1 MQAVK
6 PLTQEVQITRAY
18 GSPEARV
25 TKKGMGRAAALAA
38 CLLALLGA
46 NPVGA
51 QTRDLTKRWRTVR
64 SEHFEVNYPE
74 PLGLL
79 ARRVL
84 AIAERA
90 NQRLVPLLDHQPKK
104 RVQITL
110 TDESGFAN
118 GSATALHYNQIRLF
132 VSAPNDL
139 SVLGDF
145 DDWMTVLVT
154 HEHAHIVHQDNVG
167 GIPRIINEIFGKVWT
182 PNLLQPRWLIEGI
195 ATYYES
201 ALTSGGRLRSTQFE
215 MYMRTAVLE
224 DNILHFDTLNNR
236 TDYWPQGNIWY
247 LYGSRFVNWLVRKY
261 GEGII
266 EDMTNWY
273 GSRAIPYSV
282 NRMAKRLTG
291 ATFSELYGMWIDDMK
306 ADYGDVARGVMQEG
320 IVQGTRLTFEGQI
333 VRGLRFADDNRLL
346 YFVADGRSDPQV
358 RRMDLADGNSVERLV
373 RSAGESYPTVHPDGS
388 YYFESADAYK
398 TNIYFFQD
406 LFRYEPRKPSKRVRL
421 TRGLRARYPDI
432 SPDGERIAYVR
443 NSAGTQSLWI
453 ADLADIEASQ
463 TPLVQNR
470 RFEQVYTPRFSPDG
484 SKIAYSVWLKG
495 GYRDIHVLDL
505 ETREVTRVTHD
516 RAMDTGPAWAPDG
529 SRLYFSSD
537 RTGIANIYAWEPA
550 SDRLVQVTNLVSG
563 AYTPAPS
570 PDGSKLAYIGYTSI
584 GYDVF
589 LMNLDPNLD
598 RPAPPYLDDR
608 PPADVA
614 ERIVPDIGT
623 RYVAA
628 RSVYPRFWG
637 VDLEEDAFGRQLG
650 IFTEGEDAAGF
661 HSLFA
666 RLGIS
671 LTEGYVNADFRY
683 TLRRLP
689 PNLTLSLFR
698 RVVPRGGFV
707 VNGEALPYV
716 EDAYGGRVSASY
728 VIPRSFYANRVR
740 ASYGLTWARSL
751 SDFEGQLD
759 PNFGPPSFPA
769 TGLNADIALS
779 WSYNDVR
786 RHAFDYTP
794 SEGRTLGVT
803 LSFAHPS
810 FGGQFRSIIASWF
823 IRRFIEMPW
832 AQHHVLALRYGGGAG
847 EDSRG
852 ERGIF
857 ALGGFPDSSLV
868 DIFNFE
874 ELGGVAL
881 RGYPAFSI
889 VGDRFQL
896 LQTEYR
902 FPLTRVLR
910 GPETVPVFFDRMYA
924 LVFFDYGNAYF
935 GRLDLNDFRKG
946 TGLELL
952 MDFTLGYVQPYSLR
966 VGFAYG
972 LDRGGGA
979 QLYVNF
985 GRPF

>member
-1 MQAVK
+1 MA
-6 PLTQEVQITRAY
+6 
-18 GSPEARV
+18 
-25 TKKGMGRAAALAA
+25 RAAAVVA
-38 CLLALLGA
+38 CLLVLLGA
-46 NPVGA
+46 NPAGA
-51 QTRDLTKRWRTVR
+51 QTKDLTKRWRTVQ

-84 AIAERA
+84 EIAERA
-90 NQRLVPLLDHQPKK
+90 NQRLVPLLGDQPKK

-118 GSATALHYNQIRLF
+118 GSAAALHYNQIRLF
-132 VSAPNDL
+132 ASAPDDL
-139 SVLGDF
+139 SILGDF

-154 HEHAHIVHQDNVG
+154 HEHTHIVHQDNVG

-215 MYMRTAVLE
+215 MYMRMAVLE

-236 TDYWPQGNIWY
+236 TDYWPQANIWY
-247 LYGSRFVNWLVRKY
+247 LYGSRFVNWLVRNY
-261 GEGII
+261 GEGFI
-266 EDMTNWY
+266 EDMAYWY

-291 ATFSELYGMWIDDMK
+291 KTFTDLYGMWIDDMK
-306 ADYGDVARGVMQEG
+306 AYYGEVAREVMKGG
-320 IVQGTRLTFEGQI
+320 IVQGTRLTFGGQV
-333 VRGLRFADDNRLL
+333 VRGLRFADDHRLL

-358 RRMDLADGNSVERLV
+358 RRMDLADGNRVERLV

-398 TNIYFFQD
+398 TNIYFFYD

-421 TRGLRARYPDI
+421 THGLRARYPDI
-432 SPDGERIAYVR
+432 SPNGEQITYVR

-453 ADLADIEASQ
+453 ADLADIEGTQ
-463 TPLVQNR
+463 EPLVQSE

-484 SKIAYSVWLKG
+484 TKIAYSVWLKG
-495 GYRDIHVLDL
+495 GYRDIHVIDL
-505 ETREVTRVTHD
+505 ETQEVTRVTRD
-516 RAMDTGPAWAPDG
+516 RAMDTGPAWSPDG
-529 SRLYFSSD
+529 RRLYFSSD
-537 RTGIANIYAWEPA
+537 RTGIANIYAWEPGTG
-550 SDRLVQVTNLVSG
+550 RLVQVTNLVSG

-570 PDGSKLAYIGYTSI
+570 PDGTKLAYIGYTST

-589 LMNLDPNLD
+589 LMDLDPDLDRLAPAYADD
-598 RPAPPYLDDR
+598 RPAP
-608 PPADVA
+608 DVA
-614 ERIVPDIGT
+614 EGIVPDIGT

-628 RSVYPRFWG
+628 RSFYPRFWG
-637 VDLEEDAFGRQLG
+637 IDLEEDAFGRQLG

-661 HSLFA
+661 HSFFA

-671 LTEGYVNADFRY
+671 LTERYLNADFSY

-716 EDAYGGRVSASY
+716 EDLYGGRLSVSY
-728 VIPRSFYANRVR
+728 LIPRSFYSNRVG
-740 ASYGLTWARSL
+740 ASYGLTWTRSL
-751 SDFEGQLD
+751 TDFDEPFD
-759 PNFGPPSFPA
+759 PNFAPPTFPA
-769 TGLNADIALS
+769 TGLNADITLS
-779 WSYNDVR
+779 WSYTDVR
-786 RHAFDYTP
+786 RHEFDYTP
-794 SEGRTLGVT
+794 SEGRTLGVN
-803 LSFAHPS
+803 LSFAHPG
-810 FGGQFRSIIASWF
+810 FGSRFRSIAASWF
-823 IRRFIEMPW
+823 IRRFLEMPW
-832 AQHHVLALRYGGGAG
+832 AQHHVVAFRYGGGRG
-847 EDSRG
+847 EDSRV

-857 ALGGFPDSSLV
+857 ALGGFPDTSL
-868 DIFNFE
+868 IEILNFE

-881 RGYPAFSI
+881 RGYPEFSVI
-889 VGDRFQL
+889 GDRFQL
-896 LQTEYR
+896 VQTEYR

-910 GPETVPVFFDRMYA
+910 GPETVPAFFDRMYA

-935 GRLDLNDFRKG
+935 GPLDLNDFRKG

-952 MDFTLGYVQPYSLR
+952 MNFTLGYVQPYSLR

-972 LDRGGGA
+972 LDRGGGT
-979 QLYVNF
+979 QVYVNF

>member
-1 MQAVK
+1 M
-6 PLTQEVQITRAY
+6 
-18 GSPEARV
+18 GSLGARV
-25 TKKGMGRAAALAA
+25 TKKGMARAAAGVA
-38 CLLALLGA
+38 CLLVLLGA

-51 QTRDLTKRWRTVR
+51 QTRDLTRRWRTVQ
-64 SEHFEVNYPE
+64 SKHFEVNYPE

-84 AIAERA
+84 EIAERA
-90 NQRLVPLLDHQPKK
+90 NQRLVPLLGHQPKK

-132 VSAPNDL
+132 ASAPDDL
-139 SVLGDF
+139 SILGDF

-215 MYMRTAVLE
+215 MYMRMAVLE

-247 LYGSRFVNWLVRKY
+247 LYGSRFVNWLVQRY
-261 GEGII
+261 GEGFI
-266 EDMTNWY
+266 EDMTQWY

-291 ATFSELYGMWIDDMK
+291 ATFTELYAMWIDDMK
-306 ADYGDVARGVMQEG
+306 TQYGDVAREVMKGG
-320 IVQGTRLTFEGQI
+320 IVQGTRLTFDGQI
-333 VRGLRFADDNRLL
+333 VRGLRFADDHRLL

-358 RRMDLADGNSVERLV
+358 RRLDLADGNSVERLV

-398 TNIYFFQD
+398 TNIYFFYD

-432 SPDGERIAYVR
+432 SPDGDRITYIR

-453 ADLADIEASQ
+453 ADLEDIEGTQEA
-463 TPLVQNR
+463 LVQSE
-470 RFEQVYTPRFSPDG
+470 RFGQVYTPRFSPDG
-484 SKIAYSVWLKG
+484 TKIAYSVWLKG
-495 GYRDIHVLDL
+495 GYRDIHVIDL
-505 ETREVTRVTHD
+505 ETQKVTRVTDD

-537 RTGIANIYAWEPA
+537 RTGIANIYAWEPGTR
-550 SDRLVQVTNLVSG
+550 RLVQVTNLVSG

-570 PDGSKLAYIGYTSI
+570 PDGRRLAYIGYTSI

-589 LMNLDPNLD
+589 LMDLDPDLD
-598 RPAPPYLDDR
+598 RPASPYIDDR
-608 PPADVA
+608 PPAEVA
-614 ERIVPDIGT
+614 EGIVPDIGT

-628 RSVYPRFWG
+628 RSFYPRFWG
-637 VDLEEDAFGRQLG
+637 IDLEDDAFGRQFG
-650 IFTEGEDAAGF
+650 IFTEGIDAAGF
-661 HSLFA
+661 HSFFA

-671 LTEGYVNADFRY
+671 LTEGYVNADFSY
-683 TLRRLP
+683 TLSRLP

-716 EDAYGGRVSASY
+716 EDLYGGRLSVSY
-728 VIPRSFYANRVR
+728 VIPRSFYSNRVG

-751 SDFEGQLD
+751 TDFDGLFD
-759 PNFGPPSFPA
+759 PNFAPPSFPA
-769 TGLNADIALS
+769 TGLNADITLS

-786 RHAFDYTP
+786 RHAFDYTI
-794 SEGRTLGVT
+794 SEGRTLGAN
-803 LSFAHPS
+803 LSFAHPG
-810 FGGQFRSIIASWF
+810 FGSRFRSIAASWF

-832 AQHHVLALRYGGGAG
+832 AQHHVLAVRYGGGAG

-857 ALGGFPDSSLV
+857 ALGGFPDTSL
-868 DIFNFE
+868 IEQLLNFE

-896 LQTEYR
+896 VQTEYR

-946 TGLELL
+946 TGLEVL
-952 MDFTLGYVQPYSLR
+952 MNFTLGYVQPYSLR
-966 VGFAYG
+966 LGFAYG

-979 QLYVNF
+979 QFYVNF
-985 GRPF
+985 GLPF